1 MKKKKPSRHF
11 FRILTALFIMF
22 MIVYIL
28 LEFGYYE
35 SKLSRQSTLTH
46 ENIQK
51 FEQDVKDGKPIDLNS
66 YLIEEEVDYSNS
78 VSRAGTAISETVN
91 TFMTEGLS
99 SVAEML
105 KKLFW

>member
-11 FRILTALFIMF
+11 FRILTALFIIF
-22 MIVYIL
+22 MIMYIL

-35 SKLSRQSTLTH
+35 SKLSRQSTLTY

-51 FEQDVKDGKPIDLNS
+51 FEQDVKEGKPIDLNS
-66 YLIEEEVDYSNS
+66 YLIDEEVDYSNS
-78 VSRAGTAISETVN
+78 VSKAGTAISESVN
-91 TFMTEGLS
+91 KIMTEGLS
-99 SVAEML
+99 SIADVL